1 MKNLSIKEINLKVH
15 NIENML
21 DFYENIIGLVLLGKN
36 ANKRYLGI
44 QGTSDVLLIL
54 EESSAPIHEVETIGL
69 YHMAFLLPTRKDL
82 ANHFNWLLKNQIKL
96 GTADHGYSEAL
107 YLTDPEGNGI
117 EIYWDKSQT
126 EWDIREN
133 GEIVGVTESLDTQDL
148 LKLSDN
154 QWDKMP
160 IKSKIGHLHFRVTD
174 ITTTT
179 DFYEALGFS
188 LKYIF
193 GLKAYFYA
201 MGDYHHHIAV
211 NSWFG
216 SHLSAIESNRLGLSS
231 YTLGCSN
238 VDQLLQQLKKT
249 TISYEY
255 NQEEQQIVLK
265 DPNGIIIHIK

>member
-1 MKNLSIKEINLKVH
+1 MENFSIKEINIKVR
-15 NIENML
+15 NIEVML
-21 DFYENIIGLVLLGKN
+21 DFYENIIGLVLFEK
-36 ANKRYLGI
+36 KDHKWYLGI
-44 QGTSDVLLIL
+44 KETTDILLIL
-54 EESSAPIHEVETIGL
+54 EESSASIQEVETVGL

-96 GTADHGYSEAL
+96 ATADHGYSEAL
-107 YLTDPEGNGI
+107 YITDPEGNGI
-117 EIYWDKSQT
+117 EIYWDKPKT

-133 GEIVGVTESLDTQDL
+133 GEIVGVTETLDTQDL
-148 LKLSDN
+148 LRLSED
-154 QWDKMP
+154 QWNKMP
-160 IKSKIGHLHFRVTD
+160 IKSKIGHLHFKVTD
-174 ITTTT
+174 LSKAT

-216 SHLSAIESNRLGLSS
+216 NNLATNETDKLGLSS
-231 YTLGCSN
+231 YTFVCSN
-238 VDQLLQQLKKT
+238 LNQLIQQLKKT
-249 TISYEY
+249 KLSYKY

-265 DPNGIIIHIK
+265 DPNGIAVYIK